1 MRLKNI
7 SLSGF
12 KSFVDPT
19 KIVFPSSMSGVVGP
33 NGCGKSNII
42 DAVRWVMGEISAKN
56 LRGDSMVDVIFNGS
70 SSRAPS
76 SRASVELLF
85 DNSEGRIG
93 GEYSSYSEISVK
105 RVLDLDG
112 KSSYLLN
119 GSECRRKD
127 ITDIFLGTGLGPRS
141 YAVIEQE
148 MATKLIS
155 SKPEELRAYIEE
167 VAGISVYRERKRETE
182 SRIKKTRENLNRVAD
197 IRDEIDRVL
206 IKLKQQVKSAERY
219 NSLKEKEIKF
229 NALLKAFNWQSKK
242 EAASK
247 LDLDVKQI
255 ELETEKLRTE
265 KLSIINSID
274 LLRTKQNDTQS
285 EIDKIQEEFYSS
297 GANLSKSEQE
307 LVYLKD
313 KKIELNSEINAYHE
327 NLSNIESSKTSLK
340 NKLSNLNQSLLEKEP
355 LLEQMDASISK
366 LDGAM
371 SPDFVLK
378 QILNEQSN
386 LMTDLKDFKS
396 NFSSKTILDIDLIIE
411 NSEKFESKL
420 YQLQDSLSKQEDL
433 QEEKFLSQK
442 NDLLL
447 LSGEIT
453 SLKVDIAKI
462 SSDLSSFDDQEVN
475 LIRSKEAC
483 KNQLEALIEP
493 IEALEIEIK
502 PLLDSRLNVEHDLT
516 KQRQQFAS
524 MSEEIRMNERKSHEL
539 ELSIDQIRINSQDS
553 LVKRQG
559 YISEADLYLKQLERD
574 NFKID
579 DLLDE
584 LKADTNEPDLIDE
597 IAKIESSINRIGPI
611 NLAAAEEFEIEEKR
625 KEEINIQFEELEK
638 ALTTLQN
645 AIKKI
650 DLESK
655 TKFKDTLDNLN
666 IKVSEL
672 FPKLFGGGFAKLEL
686 TSEDLL
692 EAGVIFRAMPPGK
705 KNVNVS
711 QLSGGEKALSAISL
725 VFSFFSLNPAPFC
738 ILDEIDAPL
747 DDFNTS
753 RFISMVEEMSSKVQF
768 IFVTHNKISMALVI
782 AVTFILML
790 RKLFFGI
797 PEKIKIDKKVNS
809 RELFESANSDLEIPL
824 DDFPE
829 KLEEIGFENPV
840 ETISDEL
847 DEILDVDE
855 KPEIISIHLEN
866 SMDTKFTYN
875 SLGSFLE
882 SSVYS
887 HLDEG
892 GWFKI
897 LLENEDS
904 FLFVNGLNP
913 GKFIPEEDI
922 IETPVM
928 TIIYSLKPQFN
939 SVSAFSQIITFA
951 QSLADHFES
960 KILDSDRNILTQQM
974 VEHYSQ
980 IAEEFDL
987 TNLT

>member
-56 LRGDSMVDVIFNGS
+56 LRGDSMADVIFNGS

-85 DNSEGRIG
+85 ENSEGRIG

-219 NSLKEKEIKF
+219 NFLKEKEIKF
-229 NALLKAFNWQSKK
+229 NALLKAFSWQSKK

-265 KLSIINSID
+265 KQSIINSID

-396 NFSSKTILDIDLIIE
+396 NFSSKTISDIDLLIE
-411 NSEKFESKL
+411 NAEKFENKL

-453 SLKVDIAKI
+453 S
-462 SSDLSSFDDQEVN
+462 
-475 LIRSKEAC
+475 
-483 KNQLEALIEP
+483 
-493 IEALEIEIK
+493 
-502 PLLDSRLNVEHDLT
+502 
-516 KQRQQFAS
+516 
-524 MSEEIRMNERKSHEL
+524 
-539 ELSIDQIRINSQDS
+539 
-553 LVKRQG
+553 
-559 YISEADLYLKQLERD
+559 
-574 NFKID
+574 
-579 DLLDE
+579 
-584 LKADTNEPDLIDE
+584 
-597 IAKIESSINRIGPI
+597 
-611 NLAAAEEFEIEEKR
+611 
-625 KEEINIQFEELEK
+625 
-638 ALTTLQN
+638 
-645 AIKKI
+645 
-650 DLESK
+650 
-655 TKFKDTLDNLN
+655 
-666 IKVSEL
+666 
-672 FPKLFGGGFAKLEL
+672 
-686 TSEDLL
+686 
-692 EAGVIFRAMPPGK
+692 
-705 KNVNVS
+705 
-711 QLSGGEKALSAISL
+711 
-725 VFSFFSLNPAPFC
+725 
-738 ILDEIDAPL
+738 
-747 DDFNTS
+747 
-753 RFISMVEEMSSKVQF
+753 
-768 IFVTHNKISMALVI
+768 
-782 AVTFILML
+782 
-790 RKLFFGI
+790 
-797 PEKIKIDKKVNS
+797 
-809 RELFESANSDLEIPL
+809 
-824 DDFPE
+824 
-829 KLEEIGFENPV
+829 
-840 ETISDEL
+840 
-847 DEILDVDE
+847 
-855 KPEIISIHLEN
+855 
-866 SMDTKFTYN
+866 
-875 SLGSFLE
+875 
-882 SSVYS
+882 
-887 HLDEG
+887 
-892 GWFKI
+892 
-897 LLENEDS
+897 
-904 FLFVNGLNP
+904 
-913 GKFIPEEDI
+913 
-922 IETPVM
+922 
-928 TIIYSLKPQFN
+928 
-939 SVSAFSQIITFA
+939 
-951 QSLADHFES
+951 
-960 KILDSDRNILTQQM
+960 
-974 VEHYSQ
+974 
-980 IAEEFDL
+980 
-987 TNLT
+987 

>member
-56 LRGDSMVDVIFNGS
+56 LRGDSMADVIFNGS

-219 NSLKEKEIKF
+219 NFLKEKEIKF
-229 NALLKAFNWQSKK
+229 NALLKAFSWQSKK

-265 KLSIINSID
+265 KQSIINSID

-285 EIDKIQEEFYSS
+285 EIDRIQEEFYSS

-411 NSEKFESKL
+411 NAEKFESKL

-462 SSDLSSFDDQEVN
+462 SSDLNSFDDQEVN

-483 KNQLEALIEP
+483 NNQLEALIEP

-502 PLLDSRLNVEHDLT
+502 PLLDSRLNVEQDLT

-524 MSEEIRMNERKSHEL
+524 MSEEIRMNERKSHEI
-539 ELSIDQIRINSQDS
+539 ELSIEQIRINSQDS
-553 LVKRQG
+553 LIKRQG
-559 YISEADLYLKQLERD
+559 YISEAELYLKQLERD

-584 LKADTNEPDLIDE
+584 LKADTNESDLIDE

-768 IFVTHNKISMALVI
+768 IFVTHNKISMEKSKHLLGVTMQEPGVSRLVT
-782 AVTFILML
+782 V
-790 RKLFFGI
+790 
-797 PEKIKIDKKVNS
+797 
-809 RELFESANSDLEIPL
+809 
-824 DDFPE
+824 
-829 KLEEIGFENPV
+829 
-840 ETISDEL
+840 
-847 DEILDVDE
+847 DVDE
-855 KPEIISIHLEN
+855 AIK
-866 SMDTKFTYN
+866 
-875 SLGSFLE
+875 
-882 SSVYS
+882 
-887 HLDEG
+887 
-892 GWFKI
+892 
-897 LLENEDS
+897 
-904 FLFVNGLNP
+904 
-913 GKFIPEEDI
+913 
-922 IETPVM
+922 
-928 TIIYSLKPQFN
+928 
-939 SVSAFSQIITFA
+939 
-951 QSLADHFES
+951 LAA
-960 KILDSDRNILTQQM
+960 I
-974 VEHYSQ
+974 
-980 IAEEFDL
+980 
-987 TNLT
+987 

>member
-1 MRLKNI
+1 MQLKNI

-56 LRGDSMVDVIFNGS
+56 LRGDSMADVIFNGS

-219 NSLKEKEIKF
+219 NFLKEKEIKF
-229 NALLKAFNWQSKK
+229 NALLKAFSWQSKK

-265 KLSIINSID
+265 KQSIINSID

-285 EIDKIQEEFYSS
+285 EIDRIQEEFYSS

-411 NSEKFESKL
+411 NAEKFESKL

-462 SSDLSSFDDQEVN
+462 SSDLNSFDDQEVN

-483 KNQLEALIEP
+483 NNQLEALIEP

-502 PLLDSRLNVEHDLT
+502 PLLDSRLNVEQDLT

-524 MSEEIRMNERKSHEL
+524 MSEEIRMNERKSHEI
-539 ELSIDQIRINSQDS
+539 ELSIEQIRINSQDS
-553 LVKRQG
+553 LIKRQG
-559 YISEADLYLKQLERD
+559 YISEAELYLKQLERD

-584 LKADTNEPDLIDE
+584 LKADTNESDLIDE

-768 IFVTHNKISMALVI
+768 IFVTHNKISMEKSKHLLGVTMQEPGVSRLVT
-782 AVTFILML
+782 V
-790 RKLFFGI
+790 
-797 PEKIKIDKKVNS
+797 
-809 RELFESANSDLEIPL
+809 
-824 DDFPE
+824 
-829 KLEEIGFENPV
+829 
-840 ETISDEL
+840 
-847 DEILDVDE
+847 DVDE
-855 KPEIISIHLEN
+855 AIK
-866 SMDTKFTYN
+866 
-875 SLGSFLE
+875 
-882 SSVYS
+882 
-887 HLDEG
+887 
-892 GWFKI
+892 
-897 LLENEDS
+897 
-904 FLFVNGLNP
+904 
-913 GKFIPEEDI
+913 
-922 IETPVM
+922 
-928 TIIYSLKPQFN
+928 
-939 SVSAFSQIITFA
+939 
-951 QSLADHFES
+951 LAA
-960 KILDSDRNILTQQM
+960 I
-974 VEHYSQ
+974 
-980 IAEEFDL
+980 
-987 TNLT
+987 

>member
-56 LRGDSMVDVIFNGS
+56 LRGDSMADVIFNGS

-85 DNSEGRIG
+85 ENSEGRIG

-219 NSLKEKEIKF
+219 NFLKEKEIKF
-229 NALLKAFNWQSKK
+229 NALLKAFSWQSKK

-265 KLSIINSID
+265 KQSIINSID

-396 NFSSKTILDIDLIIE
+396 NFSSKTISDIDLLIE
-411 NSEKFESKL
+411 NAEKFENKL

-493 IEALEIEIK
+493 IEALETEIK

-539 ELSIDQIRINSQDS
+539 ELSIEQIRINSQDS

-559 YISEADLYLKQLERD
+559 YISEAELYLKQLERD

-584 LKADTNEPDLIDE
+584 LKADTNESDLIDE

-625 KEEINIQFEELEK
+625 KEEINVQFEELEK

-768 IFVTHNKISMALVI
+768 IFVTHNKISMEKSKHLLGVTMQEPGVSRLVT
-782 AVTFILML
+782 V
-790 RKLFFGI
+790 
-797 PEKIKIDKKVNS
+797 
-809 RELFESANSDLEIPL
+809 
-824 DDFPE
+824 
-829 KLEEIGFENPV
+829 
-840 ETISDEL
+840 
-847 DEILDVDE
+847 DVDE
-855 KPEIISIHLEN
+855 AMK
-866 SMDTKFTYN
+866 
-875 SLGSFLE
+875 
-882 SSVYS
+882 
-887 HLDEG
+887 
-892 GWFKI
+892 
-897 LLENEDS
+897 
-904 FLFVNGLNP
+904 
-913 GKFIPEEDI
+913 
-922 IETPVM
+922 
-928 TIIYSLKPQFN
+928 
-939 SVSAFSQIITFA
+939 
-951 QSLADHFES
+951 LAA
-960 KILDSDRNILTQQM
+960 I
-974 VEHYSQ
+974 
-980 IAEEFDL
+980 
-987 TNLT
+987 